1 MPERSA
7 LPTKKGHIFHVLK
20 MSYAGTKQ
28 KHVCTMYILML
39 HDFWV
44 TMFFMVFPSLF
55 DYKTL
60 MQIFGNIYN
69 GAFAP

>member
-1 MPERSA
+1 
-7 LPTKKGHIFHVLK
+7 

-55 DYKTL
+55 DYKAL
-60 MQIFGNIYN
+60 MQIFRNIYN